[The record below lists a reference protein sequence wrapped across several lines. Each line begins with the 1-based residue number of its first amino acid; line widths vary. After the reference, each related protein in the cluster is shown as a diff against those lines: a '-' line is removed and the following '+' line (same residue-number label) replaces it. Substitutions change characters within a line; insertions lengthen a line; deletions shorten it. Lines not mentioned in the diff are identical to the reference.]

1 MSYILEALKK
11 AQAERQ
17 LGNSPTLHAPTLQSA
32 DRSTTGGRFK
42 KPLVLVIIA
51 MAVVIA
57 ALGAM
62 VLRSSRAPV
71 EAPAEQ
77 ATAGVPAPA
86 AQATAQPAAQLAAQP
101 ALAAPAD
108 ATRTPALQTA
118 SVPPADVA
126 RNQNQAAPAA
136 VPVPMAL
143 PAPVA
148 ALPPPVATIT
158 PSARS
163 NAASQMPQLAQ
174 TSPSGAPVSGSPANS
189 ADQASRTAPSPQ
201 ADQAASPAASG
212 LARAG
217 APSKSAFEEPVQ
229 NLRDL
234 PEPIQRSIPQVAVG
248 GYIYSRNAADRLLL
262 IDKVLR
268 REGEEV
274 APGLLLEK
282 LNPKEAVFN
291 FKGYRYRVPY

>member
-17 LGNSPTLHAPTLQSA
+17 LGSSPTLHAPTLQSA
-32 DRSTTGGRFK
+32 DRSSAGGRFK
-42 KPLVLVIIA
+42 KPLVLVIIG

-57 ALGAM
+57 ALVAI
-62 VLRSSRAPV
+62 VLRSSRAPA
-71 EAPAEQ
+71 EAPAVQ
-77 ATAGVPAPA
+77 VAAGLPAP
-86 AQATAQPAAQLAAQP
+86 AAQP
-101 ALAAPAD
+101 ALASPAD
-108 ATRTPALQTA
+108 AEHTPAAATPAA
-118 SVPPADVA
+118 SAVSAPLADA
-126 RNQNQAAPAA
+126 AQAGNQAGVTTP
-136 VPVPMAL
+136 L

-158 PSARS
+158 PTSRKHAEPRTGQAAAQSALPTLAGQDGQSAR
-163 NAASQMPQLAQ
+163 P
-174 TSPSGAPVSGSPANS
+174 SPSPSPS
-189 ADQASRTAPSPQ
+189 PSPQ
-201 ADQAASPAASG
+201 AGQMAPTAASASAGRTMATAGASAKPAAV
-212 LARAG
+212 
-217 APSKSAFEEPVQ
+217 EEPVQ

-248 GYIYSRNAADRLLL
+248 GYIYSKNAADRLLL

-274 APGLLLEK
+274 APGLMLEK